1 MRRCCVLVLLT
12 WATGLWAQTPD
23 WHFSTQ
29 GWARLSLVQFRE
41 TVFNPDFLAT
51 DKLSMPDRSAAWAQ
65 RLGLSGQWK
74 SWSVR
79 GAWRGEAKRDTAWH
93 GQGQLQEAELSL
105 DRGGWVVTAGRS
117 LLRWGTGY
125 AFNPTDF
132 MAPAKSV
139 SDPENR
145 DGTAV
150 GRDLVK
156 VERFG
161 ETLSL
166 ALGAVL
172 PSQGRWEE
180 RWSRPQFVGRFYG
193 AVGDVDLSLLVRT
206 DKRGHSQW
214 GMNLA
219 TVVGERL
226 ELHGEVRW
234 ATEASQRAALA
245 GFQITLPGDILCI
258 GEVWHDGA
266 GLDESSW
273 NRAVQSAQEA
283 GELWRACPNA
293 QTEGLVLSQLSVWQ
307 GEGGLMRRYGF
318 VHLSG
323 TGPWALSLRLSVLT
337 NLYDFSRV
345 VMPEVQREWGKHLSL
360 YVRGAIFGG
369 AADSEYGAL
378 VYAHSLEGGLRFHG

>member
-1 MRRCCVLVLLT
+1 MRRDLVFVLLAC
-12 WATGLWAQTPD
+12 ATGLWAQAPT
-23 WHFSTQ
+23 WRASTQ
-29 GWARLSLVQFRE
+29 GWARLSQTQFRE

-51 DKLSMPDRSAAWAQ
+51 DMLAMPDRSAAWAQ

-74 SWSVR
+74 SLSVR
-79 GAWRGEAKRDTAWH
+79 GAWRGEARLDTAWH
-93 GQGQLQEAELSL
+93 WQGRLQEAELSM
-105 DRGGWVVTAGRS
+105 DHGGWVVTAGRS

-139 SDPENR
+139 ADPENR
-145 DGTAV
+145 DGAAV

-156 VERFG
+156 AERFG

-172 PSQGRWEE
+172 PSRGRFEE
-180 RWSRPQFVGRFYG
+180 RWSRPQWVGRLYG
-193 AVGDVDLSLLVRT
+193 AMGGIDLSLLVRT

-214 GMNLA
+214 GMNLS
-219 TVVGERL
+219 TVLGDRL

-234 ATEASQRAALA
+234 AAEASERAALA
-245 GFQITLPGDILCI
+245 GFQITLPGDLLCI

-266 GLDESSW
+266 GLDESAW
-273 NRAVQSAQEA
+273 NKAIQSAREA
-283 GELWRACPNA
+283 GDLWRACPTI
-293 QTEGLVLSQLSVWQ
+293 QTEGLVLSQLAVWRR
-307 GEGGLMRRYGF
+307 EGWLMRRYGF

-323 TGPWALSLRLSVLT
+323 TGPWALSIRLSMLT
-337 NLYDFSRV
+337 NLHDLSRV
-345 VMPEVQREWGKHLSL
+345 VMPEVQRDWGKHLSL

-378 VYAHSLEGGLRFHG
+378 FYGHSLEGGLRFHG